1 MIFLLSDTGNTRWAA
16 ETIAEKTGEKILFI
30 PEILEK
36 AGQDNKEISFTL
48 SDGEPVGF
56 CFPVHGWRPPKIVR
70 HFISLMHLEAKGHYV
85 YALCTA
91 GDNIGET
98 MDILRQDLQQRD
110 IQLDAAFSLIM
121 PESYLGLPF
130 FKLDNPKKE
139 QAKKDK
145 AAEELKGYIDA
156 ITKRRR
162 EEHLVTGRWPRINSR
177 LLGGFFAKYLIT
189 DKPFHVDSR
198 RCVKCGICADVCP
211 VHNINGGLGYEP
223 QWKHDGTCLA
233 CFACYHH
240 CPHNAI
246 NYDHV
251 TQGKG
256 QYFFN
261 KKK

>member
-16 ETIAEKTGEKILFI
+16 ETIAEKTGDKILFI
-30 PEILEK
+30 PDILENTK
-36 AGQDNKEISFTL
+36 NNADGISFTL
-48 SDGEPVGF
+48 SDGERLGF

-70 HFISLMHLEAKGHYV
+70 HFISRLKTETRNHYV
-85 YALCTA
+85 YSVCTA

-98 MDILRQDLQQRD
+98 IDILRQDLQKQG
-110 IQLDAAFSLIM
+110 IHLDAAFSLIM

-130 FKLDNPKKE
+130 FKLDNPQKE
-139 QAKKDK
+139 KAKKDK
-145 AAEELKGYIDA
+145 AAAYLKSYVEA
-156 ITKRRR
+156 IRYRRS
-162 EEHLVTGRWPRINSR
+162 EEHLVLGNWPRLNSR
-177 LLGGFFAKYLIT
+177 LLGSVFAKYLVT

-211 VHNINGGLGYEP
+211 VHNISGGLGYEP
-223 QWKHDGTCLA
+223 EWKHDGTCLA

-246 NYDHV
+246 NYGHV

-261 KKK
+261 KRK